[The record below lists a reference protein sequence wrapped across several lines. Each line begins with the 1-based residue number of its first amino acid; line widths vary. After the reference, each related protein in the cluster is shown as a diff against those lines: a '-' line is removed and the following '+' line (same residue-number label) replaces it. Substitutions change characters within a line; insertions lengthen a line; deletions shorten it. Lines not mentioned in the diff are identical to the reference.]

1 MKDFVSVK
9 DFGAVGDGVAD
20 DRAAIQAALS
30 SGARGVYIPTG
41 RYAVSGTLFVGSGTH
56 IKAEP
61 TAAVILAG
69 KTRRRRGDFLLS
81 NSDTRGGNTD
91 ITVEGGIWDGNN
103 TAPENDKPEITDM
116 QGYSGT
122 VLNFVGV
129 KGLTLR
135 SLTVA
140 NSTTYYIR
148 MCRIADFLIE
158 DIDFVSDAFGYNQD
172 GLHFGGDVRRG
183 RVKNIRALSM
193 GQTNDDL
200 IALNADDSVERV
212 ENLDLVRD
220 DIEDIT
226 FENIYA
232 ESCYT
237 VIRLLSVTAKIRN
250 ISFKNIYAGYRNY
263 AINGDAARYCK
274 MPIFKDEDY
283 PHGVGCVENLHI
295 ENFVVRPMFTPL
307 PGNERSQVNPEHAM
321 RLECNLEGFTV
332 DGFKLLPP
340 LGEGKA
346 YALYMRGVENEEI
359 VADGEKHLISSTRDE
374 LLLENFENIKINKT
388 ERNK

>member
-1 MKDFVSVK
+1 
-9 DFGAVGDGVAD
+9 
-20 DRAAIQAALS
+20 LS
-30 SGARGVYIPTG
+30 
-41 RYAVSGTLFVGSGTH
+41 L
-56 IKAEP
+56 
-61 TAAVILAG
+61 
-69 KTRRRRGDFLLS
+69 
-81 NSDTRGGNTD
+81 
-91 ITVEGGIWDGNN
+91 
-103 TAPENDKPEITDM
+103 
-116 QGYSGT
+116 
-122 VLNFVGV
+122 
-129 KGLTLR
+129 
-135 SLTVA
+135 
-140 NSTTYYIR
+140 
-148 MCRIADFLIE
+148 
-158 DIDFVSDAFGYNQD
+158 
-172 GLHFGGDVRRG
+172 
-183 RVKNIRALSM
+183 

-263 AINGDAARYCK
+263 AVNGDAARYCK

-283 PHGVGCVENLHI
+283 PNGVGCVENLHI
-295 ENFVVRPMFTPL
+295 ENFVVRPMFTKL

-321 RLECNLEGFTV
+321 RLECNLDNFTV
-332 DGFKLLPP
+332 EGFKLLPP
-340 LGEGKA
+340 LGDGKA

-359 VADGEKHLISSTRDE
+359 VADGEKHSISSTRDE

-388 ERNK
+388 GRNK